1 VAVFPGNKRADILK
15 YASLIALEGLDMD
28 KGILCRKARKVEIE
42 SVNLVEDFPVEL
54 DGDVVASTPLKLEI
68 MDESLR
74 FIP

>member
-1 VAVFPGNKRADILK
+1 
-15 YASLIALEGLDMD
+15 MD

-42 SVNLVEDFPVEL
+42 SINLVEDFPVEL
-54 DGDVVASTPLKLEI
+54 DGDVVASTPLTLEI

>member
-1 VAVFPGNKRADILK
+1 MG
-15 YASLIALEGLDMD
+15 